1 MSDKKQRD
9 EISKDDIKQL
19 DEFKKREEIRY
30 IEKREIER

>member
-1 MSDKKQRD
+1 VQRD
-9 EISKDDIKQL
+9 EASKDDIKQL